1 MYMIKITKN
10 DYYDDDETLIENE
23 DGSCYEDEIGYN
35 YETAEVEKTYTELDN
50 LKAENMKL
58 IEKNTS
64 LTEANSKLFMQ
75 IGVEKSGGE
84 KLKHTAPMDLRK
96 LGI

>member
-1 MYMIKITKN
+1 MERDELREKFTEVLTVEDQAERSTMLN
-10 DYYDDDETLIENE
+10 DMR
-23 DGSCYEDEIGYN
+23 
-35 YETAEVEKTYTELDN
+35 AEVEKTFTALDN
-50 LKAENMKL
+50 LKTENTKL

-75 IGVEKSGGE
+75 IGVESSGDE
-84 KLKHTAPMDLRK
+84 KPKPKHPMDLRK